1 MREVYPYLRDPY
13 TQDLNI
19 ESAKRRFL
27 SVIDDF
33 VNQRQYV
40 KMTLLDWEENPI
52 KAIKNGM
59 IQLDNNYYVTGIRIE
74 PKNIFILDYQEQNN
88 IIFNLRNFYNVIDY
102 EFWLVVC
109 DRPVDI
115 NMYMAQLQLMYA
127 NTQSQQVRKLI
138 QQDIDKGESFRST
151 TVNAVDTE
159 YYILFRDKKKEVLQ
173 KRIHTLIS
181 NLATSGLNSRQVSDD
196 DLRVIIDS
204 FFNGNI
210 KSEFGTVMSSV

>member
-1 MREVYPYLRDPY
+1 MAKNKNGSKY
-13 TQDLNI
+13 T
-19 ESAKRRFL
+19 E
-27 SVIDDF
+27 
-33 VNQRQYV
+33 
-40 KMTLLDWEENPI
+40 DWIPI
-52 KAIKNGM
+52 KSIKNGM

-74 PKNIFILDYQEQNN
+74 PKNIFILDYQEQSN

-115 NMYMAQLQLMYA
+115 NMYLAQLQLMY
-127 NTQSQQVRKLI
+127 NNVQSQQIRKI
-138 QQDIDKGESFRST
+138 IKQDIDKGESFRNT

-159 YYILFRDKKKEVLQ
+159 YYILFRDKNIDVLQ

-196 DLRVIIDS
+196 DLRVIMDS
-204 FFNGNI
+204 FFNGNM
-210 KSEFGTVMSSV
+210 KTEFGTVMSSV

>member
-1 MREVYPYLRDPY
+1 MAKSNNTSKY
-13 TQDLNI
+13 T
-19 ESAKRRFL
+19 E
-27 SVIDDF
+27 
-33 VNQRQYV
+33 
-40 KMTLLDWEENPI
+40 DWVPI
-52 KAIKNGM
+52 KTIKNGM
-59 IQLDNNYYVTGIRIE
+59 IQLDNDYYVTGIRIE

-115 NMYMAQLQLMYA
+115 NMYLAQLQLMY
-127 NTQSQQVRKLI
+127 NNVQSQQIRKLI
-138 QQDIDKGESFRST
+138 KQDIDKGEMFRNT

-159 YYILFRDKKKEVLQ
+159 YYILFRDKKTEVLQ

-181 NLATSGLNSRQVSDD
+181 NLATSGLNSRQVSDE
-196 DLRVIIDS
+196 DLRVVIDS
-204 FFNGNI
+204 FFNGNM

>member
-1 MREVYPYLRDPY
+1 VAKNNNTSKY
-13 TQDLNI
+13 T
-19 ESAKRRFL
+19 E
-27 SVIDDF
+27 
-33 VNQRQYV
+33 
-40 KMTLLDWEENPI
+40 DWVPI
-52 KAIKNGM
+52 KTIKNGM
-59 IQLDNNYYVTGIRIE
+59 IQLDNDYYVTGIRVE
-74 PKNIFILDYQEQNN
+74 PRNIFILDYQEQNN

-115 NMYMAQLQLMYA
+115 NMYLAQLQLMYQ
-127 NTQSQQVRKLI
+127 NTQSQQIRKLI
-138 QQDIDKGESFRST
+138 RQDIDKGETFRST
-151 TVNAVDTE
+151 TINAVDTE
-159 YYILFRDKKKEVLQ
+159 YYILFRDKKSEVLQ

>member
-1 MREVYPYLRDPY
+1 MFTIILQVEEVIIGEVGVCIVAKNKNVSKY
-13 TQDLNI
+13 T
-19 ESAKRRFL
+19 E
-27 SVIDDF
+27 
-33 VNQRQYV
+33 
-40 KMTLLDWEENPI
+40 DWIPI
-52 KAIKNGM
+52 KSIKNGM

-115 NMYMAQLQLMYA
+115 NMYLAQLQLMY
-127 NTQSQQVRKLI
+127 NNVQSQQIRKI
-138 QQDIDKGESFRST
+138 IKQDIDKGESFRST

-159 YYILFRDKKKEVLQ
+159 YYILFRDKNTDVLQ

-181 NLATSGLNSRQVSDD
+181 NLATSGLNSRQVTDE
-196 DLRVIIDS
+196 DLRVIMDS
-204 FFNGNI
+204 FFNGNM
-210 KSEFGTVMSSV
+210 KTEFGTVMSSV

>member
-1 MREVYPYLRDPY
+1 MAKNKNGSKY
-13 TQDLNI
+13 T
-19 ESAKRRFL
+19 E
-27 SVIDDF
+27 
-33 VNQRQYV
+33 
-40 KMTLLDWEENPI
+40 DWVPI
-52 KAIKNGM
+52 KSIKNGM

-74 PKNIFILDYQEQNN
+74 PKNIFILDYQEQSN

-115 NMYMAQLQLMYA
+115 NMYLAQLQLMY
-127 NTQSQQVRKLI
+127 NNVQSQQIRKI
-138 QQDIDKGESFRST
+138 IKQDIDKGESFRNT

-159 YYILFRDKKKEVLQ
+159 YYILFRDKNIDVLQ

-196 DLRVIIDS
+196 DLRVIMDS
-204 FFNGNI
+204 FFNGNM
-210 KSEFGTVMSSV
+210 KTEFGTVMSSV

>member
-1 MREVYPYLRDPY
+1 MAKNRNGSKY
-13 TQDLNI
+13 T
-19 ESAKRRFL
+19 E
-27 SVIDDF
+27 
-33 VNQRQYV
+33 
-40 KMTLLDWEENPI
+40 DWVPI
-52 KAIKNGM
+52 QSIKNGM

-74 PKNIFILDYQEQNN
+74 PKNIFILDYQEQSN

-115 NMYMAQLQLMYA
+115 NMYLAQLQLMY
-127 NTQSQQVRKLI
+127 NNVQSQQIRKI
-138 QQDIDKGESFRST
+138 IKQDIDKGESFRSS

-159 YYILFRDKKKEVLQ
+159 YYILFRDKNVDVLQ

-196 DLRVIIDS
+196 DLRVIMDS
-204 FFNGNI
+204 FFNGNM
-210 KSEFGTVMSSV
+210 KTEFGTVMSNV

>member
-1 MREVYPYLRDPY
+1 MAKNNNTSKY
-13 TQDLNI
+13 T
-19 ESAKRRFL
+19 E
-27 SVIDDF
+27 
-33 VNQRQYV
+33 
-40 KMTLLDWEENPI
+40 DWVPI
-52 KAIKNGM
+52 KSIKNGF
-59 IQLDNNYYVTGIRIE
+59 IQLENDYYVTGIRVE

-115 NMYMAQLQLMYA
+115 NMYLAQLQLMYQ
-127 NTQSQQVRKLI
+127 NTQSQQIRKLI
-138 QQDIDKGESFRST
+138 SQDINKGESFRST

-159 YYILFRDKKKEVLQ
+159 YYILFRDKKTEVLQ

-181 NLATSGLNSRQVSDD
+181 NLATSGLNSRQVSDE
-196 DLRVIIDS
+196 DLRVIVDS
-204 FFNGNI
+204 FFNGNM